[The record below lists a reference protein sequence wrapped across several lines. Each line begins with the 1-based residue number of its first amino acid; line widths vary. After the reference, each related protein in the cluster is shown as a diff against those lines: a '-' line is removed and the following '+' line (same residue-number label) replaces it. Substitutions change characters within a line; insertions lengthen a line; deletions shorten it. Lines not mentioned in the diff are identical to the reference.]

1 LVLLVVLGALGLGVG
16 LLGAP
21 GVRAAESASP
31 HVDALTFDREVDP
44 ASARFLEDAIETAQ
58 GDGASL
64 LIVTLDT
71 PGGDLDSMKAMT
83 QKELASTVPIA
94 VYVAPEGARAA
105 SAGMFVALA
114 APIVAMAPN
123 TRIGA
128 ASPISGTGADLTP
141 TLDQKIK
148 SDLDAALRTMQDG
161 YGRDTARPQE
171 AVDKAASFTVD
182 EALAGLPPMVN
193 LKADSRADL
202 LRQLDGYTGT
212 LGDGQP
218 FTLRTDGLAVRELEP
233 TLINQVETVF
243 LDPTVLFIL
252 FIVAA
257 IGIYLELAHP
267 GAVVPGTVGALALVL
282 FLFGSQALDPNWAGL
297 VLMLLGI
304 ILLAVDVRVPTHGV
318 LTVGA
323 LIALALGSFIFFD
336 TGVNHGM
343 PGLEV
348 SPLVIGGL
356 VVGVGIVSALVLRF
370 ALRSQRMG
378 IPSGREG
385 LIGQRGVA
393 LQRLAPEGRVRVLG
407 ENWTARLDPLS
418 TTAGIQVE
426 VGQEVR
432 ILGVDGFT
440 LVVEPVTL

>member
-1 LVLLVVLGALGLGVG
+1 LV
-16 LLGAP
+16 
-21 GVRAAESASP
+21 
-31 HVDALTFDREVDP
+31 
-44 ASARFLEDAIETAQ
+44 I
-58 GDGASL
+58 
-64 LIVTLDT
+64 TLDT
-71 PGGDLDSMKAMT
+71 PGGDLDSMKAIM

-105 SAGMFVALA
+105 SAGMFLALA

-128 ASPISGTGADLTP
+128 SSPISSTGADITP

-148 SDLDAALRTMQDG
+148 NDLNASLRSMQDS
-161 YGRDTARPQE
+161 YDRDPQRPQE
-171 AVDKAASFTVD
+171 AVNNAASFTVD
-182 EALAGLPPMVN
+182 EALAGHPPMVN
-193 LKADSRADL
+193 LEADSQADL
-202 LRQLDGYTGT
+202 LRQLDGYTGKFS
-212 LGDGQP
+212 DGQP
-218 FTLRTDGLAVRELEP
+218 FTLQTNGLAVRELEP
-233 TLINQVETVF
+233 TLVNQVETVF

-257 IGIYLELAHP
+257 ICIYLELAHP
-267 GAVVPGTVGALALVL
+267 GAIVPGTVGAIALVL
-282 FLFGSQALDPNWAGL
+282 FLFGSQALDPNWTGL

-318 LTVGA
+318 LSVGA

-336 TGVNHGM
+336 TGINRGTSE
-343 PGLEV
+343 PLV

-370 ALRSQRMG
+370 AIRSQKMG

-393 LQRLAPEGRVRVLG
+393 LQPLAPEGRVRVLG
-407 ENWTARLDPLS
+407 ENWAARLDPLS
-418 TTAGIQVE
+418 TSAGMRVE
-426 VGQEVR
+426 TGQEVR
-432 ILGVDGFT
+432 VITVDGLT
-440 LVVEPVTL
+440 LIVEPAAL